1 MKTAYAIKKLTPILD
16 SLLAQKELDD
26 FDVVSLKYQDMFG
39 KKTVLY
45 MEIRACFDRTV
56 KGNELYLAWVTT
68 DKLELVD
75 ESGDDVMPESQRKE
89 LVKWIDNYVYNE
101 LTK

>member
-1 MKTAYAIKKLTPILD
+1 MKTARAIKKLTPILD
-16 SLLAQKELDD
+16 RLLAQKELDD
-26 FDVVSLKYQDMFG
+26 KDCVTLSFSDMFG
-39 KKTVLY
+39 KKTVLELVVIASY
-45 MEIRACFDRTV
+45 DKTQKDEPYLEWV
-56 KGNELYLAWVTT
+56 KT